1 MESGGIS
8 EVRDIKNDRK
18 NDRKSERKNDS
29 KNDMDF
35 FRKGRYDINIESLRG
50 GIAA

>member
-8 EVRDIKNDRK
+8 EVRDIK